1 MPITLYESGADAKK
15 KKPKLATSI
24 LEGVVVNNCDPAG
37 QSKVLVRIPSLNQE
51 VWARMSSPGAG
62 SDAGLFYTPRPDD
75 EVLVAFS
82 GSELGSAYIL
92 GGLWNTQDSPPIS
105 KNPVDVMTKRVIKTG
120 VAGGIGHEIE
130 FDDGVG
136 QSITITTSTKQKIKL
151 DKEKIEIST
160 TGGTVSVTLDLL
172 KQTVSIQ
179 AANIEIGGS
188 KTAQI
193 KLAAKKIDIG
203 GSDTVTTN
211 IKGAQV
217 VIQGTQVRIN

>member
-1 MPITLYESGADAKK
+1 MPITLFESGADEK
-15 KKPKLATSI
+15 KKPKLETSI

-37 QSKVLVRIPSLNQE
+37 QAKVLVRIPSLNQE

-62 SDAGLFYTPRPDD
+62 SEAGFFYTPRPDD

-105 KNPVDVMTKRVIKTG
+105 KSPVDVMTKRVIKSG

-136 QSITITTSTKQKIKL
+136 QSITITTSTKQTIKL
-151 DKEKIEIST
+151 EKEKIEIST
-160 TGGTVSVTLDLL
+160 TGGTVSITLDLTT
-172 KQTVSIQ
+172 QTVSIQ
-179 AANIEIGGS
+179 AANIEIGGA

-193 KLAAKKIDIG
+193 KLKAKNIEIG
-203 GSDTVTTN
+203 SFETVSTS
-211 IKGAQV
+211 V
-217 VIQGTQVRIN
+217 QGKVVRIN